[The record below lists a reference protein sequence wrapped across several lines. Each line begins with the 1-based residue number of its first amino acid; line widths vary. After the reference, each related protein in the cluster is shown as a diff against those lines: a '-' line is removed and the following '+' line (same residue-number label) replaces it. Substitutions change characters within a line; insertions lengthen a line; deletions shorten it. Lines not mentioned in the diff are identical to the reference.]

1 MPAIAEATATPP
13 AGLAETPVAAIM
25 ARTVALLPDS
35 LTCAQAVA
43 SLAAQADAETIYQA
57 CATDPDGG
65 FAGLVSLRACLVRP
79 GDTPLA
85 DILARPALTLRETDD
100 AGVSAHRLLEAGMD
114 GAPVLD
120 ARGRVTGLVT
130 AEAARRFLLDEL
142 EETTDSFAGLV
153 GEPKDDYFDL
163 TVWADFRRRAPW
175 VLGLAV
181 AGLAAGYVVH
191 IYEDALSALVILAL
205 YMPMVADT
213 GGNVGTQSA
222 SLITRAMSVG
232 DVGLRDTARIMWR
245 ETRVAL
251 MMAATLFAFA
261 FLKVFLISNSAD
273 VPGGLTI
280 EAIGFAIGV
289 ALAMQVITATLIGAA
304 LPIAA
309 VLVRQDPAVV
319 SGPALTTIV
328 DLTGLVLYF
337 SITTWLLGFPFAG

>member
-153 GEPKDDYFDL
+153 GEPKGRLFRSHRL
-163 TVWADFRRRAPW
+163 GGLPAPRAVGARPRRRRPRRRLRRAHLRGRAERARHPRP
-175 VLGLAV
+175 L
-181 AGLAAGYVVH
+181 H
-191 IYEDALSALVILAL
+191 
-205 YMPMVADT
+205 AD
-213 GGNVGTQSA
+213 GRRHRRQRRHPVG
-222 SLITRAMSVG
+222 
-232 DVGLRDTARIMWR
+232 
-245 ETRVAL
+245 
-251 MMAATLFAFA
+251 
-261 FLKVFLISNSAD
+261 
-273 VPGGLTI
+273 
-280 EAIGFAIGV
+280 EA
-289 ALAMQVITATLIGAA
+289 
-304 LPIAA
+304 
-309 VLVRQDPAVV
+309 
-319 SGPALTTIV
+319 
-328 DLTGLVLYF
+328 
-337 SITTWLLGFPFAG
+337 

>member
-1 MPAIAEATATPP
+1 MPDIAEATETA
-13 AGLAETPVAAIM
+13 AAEPVASIM
-25 ARTVALLPDS
+25 SRSVAVVPGS
-35 LTCAQAVA
+35 LTCAEAVA
-43 SLAAQADAETIYQA
+43 SLAAQTGAQTIYQA
-57 CATDPDGG
+57 CVTAPDGRL
-65 FAGLVSLRACLVRP
+65 AGLVSLRRCLVQP
-79 GDTPLA
+79 GTTPVA
-85 DILARPALTLRETDD
+85 DILARPAITLRESDD
-100 AGVSAHRLLEAGMD
+100 AGISAHRLLEAGLES
-114 GAPVLD
+114 APVLD
-120 ARGRVTGLVT
+120 AGGRVTGLVT
-130 AEAARRFLLDEL
+130 AETAQRFLLEEL

-153 GEPKDDYFDL
+153 GEPADDYFDHS
-163 TVWADFRRRAPW
+163 VWSDYWRRAPW

-245 ETRVAL
+245 EARVAL
-251 MMAATLFAFA
+251 LMAATLFAFA
-261 FLKVFLISNSAD
+261 FLKVYLISNSAD
-273 VPGGLTI
+273 VPGGLTL
-280 EAIGFAIGV
+280 EAIGFAIAV

-328 DLTGLVLYF
+328 DLTGLILYF
-337 SITTWLLGFPFAG
+337 TVTTWLLGFPFAS